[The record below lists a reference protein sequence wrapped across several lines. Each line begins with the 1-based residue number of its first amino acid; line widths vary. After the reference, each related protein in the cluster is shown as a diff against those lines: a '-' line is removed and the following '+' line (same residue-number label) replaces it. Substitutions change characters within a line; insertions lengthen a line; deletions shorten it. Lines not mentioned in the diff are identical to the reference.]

1 MNAAK
6 NPEDG
11 PDHSN
16 GEFRRCCRAIDGY
29 LQKAEQARVDLLL
42 QYDAKRLH
50 TWRVNLRRVTAT
62 LDKLIHIHAGDEAT
76 ALLETLKQHRDA
88 TGSSRDLDILAEETL
103 PAFATEHPG
112 SIPTPALWQKLEQQR
127 NQARRDMLDALRE
140 HSLAPWIADFNAWS
154 QKHAAPSDKTL
165 RHAASA
171 AIESAHRKLYR
182 RADKL
187 DGGREPLHRMR
198 TATKK
203 LRYTIELFQHA
214 FPHKAANAWL
224 EALTDL
230 QAQLGKAHDRMT
242 GRNLGSILLAD
253 QSDEKFI
260 KQLRRWSKRTAH
272 RATIHADTSYKQLSK
287 LEPYWRA

>member
-1 MNAAK
+1 MNAPK
-6 NPEDG
+6 SNLDG
-11 PDHSN
+11 TDHTNS
-16 GEFRRCCRAIDGY
+16 EFRRCCRAIDGY

-50 TWRVNLRRVTAT
+50 AWRVNLRRVTAT
-62 LDKLIHIHAGDEAT
+62 LDKLIHIHGGDET
-76 ALLETLKQHRDA
+76 NVLLDTLKQHRDV

-112 SIPTPALWQKLEQQR
+112 NIPTPALWQNLELR
-127 NQARRDMLDALRE
+127 RTQARHEMLDALRD

-154 QKHAAPSDKTL
+154 QKQAAPSDKTL

-171 AIESAHRKLYR
+171 AIESAHRKLAK

-187 DGGREPLHRMR
+187 DGGRKPLHRMR

-224 EALTDL
+224 EALSDL
-230 QAQLGKAHDRMT
+230 QGQLGKAHDRMT
-242 GRNLGSILLAD
+242 GRNLGSILLTD
-253 QSDEKFI
+253 QGDAKLV

-272 RATIHADTSYKQLSK
+272 RATIHADASYKQLSR
-287 LEPYWRA
+287 LEPYWRS